1 MKENETGNQI
11 KKTFE
16 TESNNRKISET
27 RITGAIVF
35 KGSVN
40 LLNQILL
47 LVNSKGEVIYQRI
60 TSPNRK
66 LWIKEED

>member
-11 KKTFE
+11 KKTLE
-16 TESNNRKISET
+16 IENANRKISET

-35 KGSVN
+35 KGSAD
-40 LLNQILL
+40 LLNQILF

-66 LWIKEED
+66 LWIEEE